1 MRGDQAVRDAQA
13 REPGMVCKNA
23 PKSSAIIMGSTAS
36 TARLVDRTIDL
47 QRLGAMPPRMDPY
60 NPVVCRNR
68 DHASRLHRA
77 TLASRRGLAIVALP
91 LASGYGYDSVTV
103 SRATCH

>member
-13 REPGMVCKNA
+13 REPGMACKNA

-60 NPVVCRNR
+60 PVVCRNR

-77 TLASRRGLAIVALP
+77 TLASRRGLSIVALP